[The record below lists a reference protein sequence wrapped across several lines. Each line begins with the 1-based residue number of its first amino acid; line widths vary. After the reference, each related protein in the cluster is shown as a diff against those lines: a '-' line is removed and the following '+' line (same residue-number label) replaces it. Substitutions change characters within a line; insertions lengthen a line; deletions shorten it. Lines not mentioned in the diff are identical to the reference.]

1 MCALIIADSSVFI
14 YGKTLAGEVVTV
26 PGVELELK
34 DIRSRMR
41 FQIAE
46 VRIERPSKEA
56 LDRAERAARET
67 GDLSTLSSVDLDL
80 LAVALELEVPLATD
94 DYALQNVALHLGLRV
109 EPVAQPLIK
118 KVIKRAKRCV
128 GCGQSFQGEECPV
141 CGTPARRKRRRGV

>member
-14 YGKTLAGEVVTV
+14 CGKTLAGEVVTV
-26 PGVELELK
+26 PGVEQELK

-56 LDRAERAARET
+56 LDRAERAAQET
-67 GDLSTLSSVDLDL
+67 GDLSTLSSVDLEL
-80 LAVALELEVPLATD
+80 LAVALDLEVPLATD
-94 DYALQNVALHLGLRV
+94 DYALQNVAIHLGLRV

-118 KVIKRAKRCV
+118 KVIKRSKKCV
-128 GCGQSFQGEECPV
+128 GCGRSFQGEECPV
-141 CGTPARRKRRRGV
+141 CGTPARRIRRRRV